1 MAHRDTSVSGLCRKL
16 GIRPVTLY
24 RCVGPP
30 GELREGAGPEGPR
43 ILKPEDRDA
52 GRAKRRISPPPA
64 NNPSVER
71 LREEAKPARSAGS
84 KRASPSGFRTGF
96 DATSSGSMPESA

>member
-30 GELREGAGPEGPR
+30 GELREGQGQKV
-43 ILKPEDRDA
+43 L
-52 GRAKRRISPPPA
+52 
-64 NNPSVER
+64 
-71 LREEAKPARSAGS
+71 
-84 KRASPSGFRTGF
+84 AS
-96 DATSSGSMPESA
+96 